1 MVDKEE
7 LIMSILNRQ
16 PKFVAATCPKC
27 GGVLELDASFE
38 VAYCSE
44 CGTQCF
50 IQNVKKRKIK
60 KTPLDKVI
68 GFVERQQQIKRQDRI
83 EKKQKEEEEQRK
95 AEEWLKNYWWI
106 FLVVFVAL
114 FTFIGIMSYL
124 EG

>member
-1 MVDKEE
+1 
-7 LIMSILNRQ
+7 MSILNKQ

-50 IQNVKKRKIK
+50 IQNVKKKKVK

-68 GFVERQQQIKRQDRI
+68 GFVERQQQIKRQDKI
-83 EKKQKEEEEQRK
+83 EKKQKEEEEQQK
-95 AEEWLKNYWWI
+95 AEAWLKKYWWI
-106 FLVVFVAL
+106 FLVIFIML
-114 FTFIGIMSYL
+114 YTFIGVMVYL